1 MVVVGN
7 ADGDGNAASTGE
19 TGTLDVAVTAGGDGD
34 GTLRVAGTAGADGDA
49 T

>member
-1 MVVVGN
+1 MVGN
-7 ADGDGNAASTGE
+7 ADDDGNAASTGE
-19 TGTLDVAVTAGGDGD
+19 TGTLDVAVTAGGDGG